1 MYWDET
7 GESWVGMNVSRQ
19 PAGILF
25 SATGDELVR
34 WNGEPDLGEVLAV
47 IGDAS

>member
-7 GESWVGMNVSRQ
+7 GESWVAMNVSRQ

-25 SATGDELVR
+25 SAEGEELAR
-34 WNGEPDLGEVLAV
+34 WNDEPDLGQVLDSITAR
-47 IGDAS
+47 